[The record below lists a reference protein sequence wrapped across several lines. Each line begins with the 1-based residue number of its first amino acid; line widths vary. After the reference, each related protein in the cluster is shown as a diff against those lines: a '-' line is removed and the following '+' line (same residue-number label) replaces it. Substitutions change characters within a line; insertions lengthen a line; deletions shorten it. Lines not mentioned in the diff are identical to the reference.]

1 MAKFSFQ
8 VPKISEGDLT
18 DREAVKKVQSYLWQM
33 NEQLRYMMMNLDTE
47 NLAEGAITEGLLA
60 DDVKNLLKNLRVRS
74 ENAEAQIKIT
84 ADGLGARLTNTE
96 QNVTALQVTAQGLR
110 ADITT
115 AEGNITTLQAT
126 AQSLTTQIS
135 NAQSAITNFQQTAQA
150 IGLSATGID
159 LDAAT
164 GAPEIKGSNFIIT
177 KDGISINSTGALT
190 VNTTQFKLDEN
201 GNARFGGTLNSPT
214 GNFGGMTVNS
224 AGMYRSDRCVQM
236 LANNGNFGA
245 QWNMYIEEPTVYDPD
260 TGEPEEWGVTT
271 TRLFNFQSRRAYP
284 INPNEHYITVYEMLV
299 ETVLEAVEA
308 HLTTAKIDTI
318 MIKSGSSYVDKTSAI
333 LAL

>member
-8 VPKISEGDLT
+8 IPKISESDLT
-18 DREAVKKVQSYLWQM
+18 DREAIKKVQSYLWQM

-60 DDVKNLLKNLRVRS
+60 DDVKNLLKNLRLRS

-84 ADGLGARLTNTE
+84 ADGLGARLTNAEGNITVL
-96 QNVTALQVTAQGLR
+96 QATADGLGAR
-110 ADITT
+110 LST
-115 AEGNITTLQAT
+115 AEGDITTLQAT
-126 AQSLTTQIS
+126 AQTLSAQI
-135 NAQSAITNFQQTAQA
+135 QSAQGDISAYKQTAEA
-150 IGLSATGID
+150 IGLSVTGID
-159 LDAAT
+159 LTQAT
-164 GAPEIKGSNFIIT
+164 GTPGIKGSNFIIT
-177 KDGISINSTGALT
+177 KDGISVNSTGALT
-190 VNTTQFKLDEN
+190 VNTAKFSLDSQ
-201 GNARFGGTLNSPT
+201 GNATFGGSLNSPT
-214 GNFGGMTVNS
+214 GNFGGMIVNS

-245 QWNMYIEEPTVYDPD
+245 QWNMYIEIPTSYDPD
-260 TGEPEEWGVTT
+260 TGEPEEWSVST

-308 HLTTAKIDTI
+308 RLTTAKIDTI